1 VKPPIGFVL
10 ISHANP
16 AQIRFLCEQLTARF
30 DRPPIAIHHDF
41 FQTPMHTGSFPANV
55 SFVRN
60 PVRTKWGG
68 FDYVEGALRAL
79 RLLYAN
85 DDPDWFV
92 LLSAADYPIKTCDSV
107 LNDLYSGAYDAYVDH
122 RLIEYS
128 RSPIPREG
136 FSAAAFNHP
145 GWKTL
150 AFERYMAIGFGFYKI
165 GTYFNWQ
172 KKAVYLRSNALIR
185 LFTPFDGSLQCYAG
199 DHWYTANRKAA
210 HTLLE
215 DSETNRKL
223 RAHFS
228 RRPNPSEAYYQSV
241 LLNTPGLKVSLD
253 NKRFADWTDCFNHP
267 RTLTAPDFPAL
278 LASADHFARKFE
290 FNSEALLR
298 LNQLVDQRASNTPSS
313 KIFQSEIGKAG

>member
-1 VKPPIGFVL
+1 L
-10 ISHANP
+10 TT
-16 AQIRFLCEQLTARF
+16 RFHY
-30 DRPPIAIHHDF
+30 PPIAIHHDF
-41 FQTPMHTGSFPANV
+41 SQTPLNTASFPPNVRFVANPI
-55 SFVRN
+55 STR
-60 PVRTKWGG
+60 WGG
-68 FDYVEGALRAL
+68 FGYVDGALAAL
-79 RLLYAN
+79 RLLYQQ
-85 DDPDWFV
+85 DDPDWFI
-92 LLSAADYPIKTCDSV
+92 LLSASDYPIKTCDAI
-107 LNDLYSGAYDAYVDH
+107 LRDLQSGDYDAYVDH
-122 RLIEYS
+122 RLIEYT

-136 FSAAAFNHP
+136 FGADNFNHP

-185 LFTPFDGSLQCYAG
+185 RFTPFNGSLRCYAG

-210 HTLLE
+210 HVLLD

-241 LLNTPGLKVSLD
+241 LLNAPGLKVSPD
-253 NKRFADWTDCFNHP
+253 NKRFADWTNCYSHP
-267 RTLTAPDFPAL
+267 RTLTESDFPAL
-278 LASADHFARKFE
+278 LASTDHFARKFE
-290 FNSEALLR
+290 FNPEALLR
-298 LNQLVDQRASNTPSS
+298 LNQLVDQRASESPSS